1 MPRFSRG
8 RPRHRHRAVVAG
20 VGVLLA
26 ATACAGAPP
35 AAPAAPTSAVSS
47 GPTAPTAGPTTP
59 AARPASAVPT
69 PDHVVIAVFE
79 NKDVDQV
86 LGSGQAPFLDQLAR
100 TGVDFTNAHAETH
113 PSQPN
118 YLVLFSGGAQGTTD
132 DSCLPRLSAPNL
144 ATQLIGAGRSFVG
157 YSEDLPEAGFT
168 GCRSG
173 RYAQKHSPWAA
184 FDNVPAASNQP
195 WSAWPGD
202 YAQLPTVS
210 IVIPNLCNDMHDC
223 DVAVG
228 DRWLRQ
234 NLSGYLDWARTHNSL
249 LIVTFDETDS
259 QSGSNRIVTLF
270 GGAMLRP
277 GPVGEPVDHYRLL
290 RTLEAMYHL
299 PALGHAAASTPIT
312 DVWTGAPAG

>member
-1 MPRFSRG
+1 MGQPREGHGLQPHTSRTCQ
-8 RPRHRHRAVVAG
+8 RSQKYA
-20 VGVLLA
+20 LA
-26 ATACAGAPP
+26 AKDTGLNPAGAL
-35 AAPAAPTSAVSS
+35 
-47 GPTAPTAGPTTP
+47 
-59 AARPASAVPT
+59 
-69 PDHVVIAVFE
+69 DVVIDRRLKRDKTPLIDPQILA
-79 NKDVDQV
+79 
-86 LGSGQAPFLDQLAR
+86 GSELFLDNRPTRMNERQPIPADPLEDESFSAKKAHPEFLR
-100 TGVDFTNAHAETH
+100 KRNIHLHPTG
-113 PSQPN
+113 
-118 YLVLFSGGAQGTTD
+118 GTQKCGLLTQY
-132 DSCLPRLSAPNL
+132 L